1 MIFINKEIKKINT
14 IIKIFYMLC
23 LFNFIFNKKINCFII
38 SIATTIILH
47 FIVKKNIDVSM
58 LISLMLSI
66 FVFNCNKVFEYEGED
81 DEKDDKD
88 DEDDEED
95 GEDDEE
101 DDEEDEDEEEE
112 EEEEEIDKEEL
123 KKAIA
128 KAEASGIIEKGDS
141 AKKQKK
147 REESRLKRKFQKCA
161 TASLR
166 PINECRQ
173 EINDII
179 TGIDDD
185 DDDNDDSGDSY

>member
-1 MIFINKEIKKINT
+1 MIIINKEIKKINT

-81 DEKDDKD
+81 DEQK
-88 DEDDEED
+88 DEED
-95 GEDDEE
+95 EEDEEDDDEE
-101 DDEEDEDEEEE
+101 DDEEDDD
-112 EEEEEIDKEEL
+112 EEEEIDKEEL

-185 DDDNDDSGDSY
+185 NDDDDTGGDSY